1 MAGMS
6 RKKNLAM
13 SPRDRRIALALVVG
27 MLVVGGLL
35 VSTGIFIPAG
45 NPSRTPGAVPG
56 INNPAALAQAP
67 RLDGYPAPDRALGP
81 EDLKP
86 ELLPALPEP
95 ARAALRWSLGWT
107 GRRDGLQ
114 VRLLLFAT
122 PEAARQA
129 LAPATGDRPLAG
141 LGESALQRGKDR
153 VVFLRGNAVGVV
165 SGPVGQPPE
174 ALEAAARE
182 LDAALVRNPP
192 ASR

>member
-35 VSTGIFIPAG
+35 VSTGIFIPSG
-45 NPSRTPGAVPG
+45 NPRRTPGAVPG

-86 ELLPALPEP
+86 ELVPALPEP
-95 ARAALRWSLGWT
+95 ARDALRWSLGWT
-107 GRRDGLQ
+107 GRRDGVQ

-141 LGESALQRGKDR
+141 LGESALQRGNDR
-153 VVFLRGNAVGVV
+153 VLFLRGSAVGVV

-192 ASR
+192 VPR